1 MLLKN
6 EKLSNNT
13 QVGIWRIEET
23 PDYFLNRMNITEG
36 SLAKIAKM
44 NERRKTEWLAA
55 RHLLQQMMG
64 NHVFCYSDEFGKPVF
79 QDGNRQLSIS
89 HSRGLATVVVSDKAI
104 GVDIQ
109 EIAPKIKR
117 IAHKF
122 MREEETESLNEASH
136 LQHLHIYWG
145 AKEALYKAYGK
156 RGLDFRR
163 HILVD
168 PFDYLPTEVAGQAKG
183 KTTGKVI
190 KEDYNTTFD
199 IYFEEIENHFLVFAE
214 AK

>member
-1 MLLKN
+1 MLVKN
-6 EKLSNNT
+6 EIHQNNT

-23 PDYFLNRMNITEG
+23 PDYFLNRMNITES
-36 SLAKIAKM
+36 SLEKIAKM

-55 RHLLQQMMG
+55 RHLLQQMLG
-64 NHVFCYSDEFGKPVF
+64 EHVFCYSDEFGKPIL
-79 QDGNRQLSIS
+79 QDSERHLSIS
-89 HSRGLATVVVSDKAI
+89 HSRGLATVVVSNQSI

-122 MREEETESLNEASH
+122 MRTEETESLTEANYVK
-136 LQHLHIYWG
+136 HLHIYWG

-156 RGLDFRR
+156 KKLDFRQ
-163 HILVD
+163 HILVK
-168 PFDYLPTEVAGQAKG
+168 PFYYLPKG
-183 KTTGKVI
+183 NTTGKVV
-190 KEDYNTTFD
+190 KGDYNTNFN
-199 IYFEEIENHFLVFAE
+199 IYFEEIESHYLVFAE